1 VFCFRL
7 TRDFRRQGKMSTR
20 FLNAAG
26 AAAIAA
32 MLALSV
38 QTSSAQITFPWER
51 SPQGSPQVQAQ
62 SDDADLEMRIQRLEN
77 QLRQLTGQN
86 EELQYRNRQLEDR
99 LRQLGAA
106 PPAPGGQP
114 PMAQPSVAAAPPPVQ
129 SGPPQGQQ
137 GYPQQAYPQQ
147 GARQQQAQPGYDQQ
161 PQIASPAPIV
171 QDPAAPQAGG
181 RRRGDAFD
189 PNQNPNAPGAPRA
202 LGGGQMPMSSEAA
215 VAGAGGRGPGE
226 PLNLG
231 GPRDGGGAL
240 PPPAAAAP
248 PPRGPGPGANAA
260 LTTLPPSATPKDEFD
275 LGIGYMQRKDYALA
289 EQTMKNFVQKYPSD
303 PLIADSQYW
312 LGESHFQRQQYRDA
326 AEAFL
331 GVTTKFDKSG
341 KAPDALLRL
350 GQSLAA
356 LKEKEAACAALGEVT
371 RKYPRASAGVKA
383 AVDREQKRVKC

>member
-1 VFCFRL
+1 
-7 TRDFRRQGKMSTR
+7 
-20 FLNAAG
+20 
-26 AAAIAA
+26 

-38 QTSSAQITFPWER
+38 QPASAQITFPWER
-51 SPQGSPQVQAQ
+51 ERAPQGYPQGQPQ
-62 SDDADLEMRIQRLEN
+62 SDDADAEMRIQRLEN

-86 EELQYRNRQLEDR
+86 EELQYRNRQLEER

-106 PPAPGGQP
+106 PPAPGGGQP
-114 PMAQPSVAAAPPPVQ
+114 PVAQPSVAAAPPAAQP
-129 SGPPQGQQ
+129 GPAADSQH
-137 GYPQQAYPQQ
+137 GYPQQGYRQPQGYP
-147 GARQQQAQPGYDQQ
+147 QAQPGYDRQ

-171 QDPAAPQAGG
+171 QEPAAGG

-202 LGGGQMPMSSEAA
+202 LGGGQLPISSEAA
-215 VAGAGGRGPGE
+215 VGVPGGRGPGE

-231 GPRDGGGAL
+231 GPRDAGGAL

-248 PPRGPGPGANAA
+248 PQRGPGPGASAA
-260 LTTLPPSATPKDEFD
+260 LTTLPPSATSKDEFD

-289 EQTMKNFVQKYPSD
+289 EETMKNFAQKYPSD
-303 PLIADSQYW
+303 PLVGDAQYW
-312 LGESHFQRQQYRDA
+312 LGESYFQRQQYRDA

-331 GVTTKFDKSG
+331 GVTSKHDKSA